1 MDGSNPLA
9 KEIATLINQLRKDP
23 KGFAAHLKKRLES
36 YDGVNFTDSSGTK
49 YRSMEGKDACNEA
62 LVAVES
68 HQPLPELLL
77 SDGLN
82 RCAQDHC
89 DDLSRTGETGH
100 TGSDGS
106 NMGKRIDRYG
116 SWSGKVGE
124 CIAVQSTTALDFVL
138 QWLIDDGVKSRGDR
152 KTLFSK
158 DFTKF
163 GVGYTPAHKTYKTCA
178 VVVFAGVFGEA
189 GTQDAPVPVQND
201 KLMDE
206 MPEELKKMPDGAKGM
221 SVTRKT
227 LIEGDKKKVI
237 YTVKYDMEDGTQKE
251 VVKEYNN

>member
-1 MDGSNPLA
+1 MA
-9 KEIATLINQLRKDP
+9 QEIAQLINQLRKDP
-23 KGFAAHLKKRLES
+23 KGFAANVKKRLDTYE
-36 YDGVNFTDSSGTK
+36 GVNFTDCAGTK

-68 HQPLPELLL
+68 ASPAPELHLA
-77 SDGLN
+77 DGLN
-82 RCAQDHC
+82 KCAQDHC
-89 DDLSRTGETGH
+89 DDLSKTGETGH

-106 NMGKRIDRYG
+106 NMGKRIDKYG

-124 CIAVQSTTALDFVL
+124 CIAVQSNTAMDFIL

-152 KTLFSK
+152 KTILSK
-158 DFTKF
+158 DFQKF
-163 GVGYTPAHKTYKTCA
+163 GVGYNPAHKTYKTCV
-178 VVVFAGVFGEA
+178 VVVFAGVFGES
-189 GTQDAPVPVQND
+189 GSQETPVPVQND
-201 KLMDE
+201 KLMEE
-206 MPEELKKMPDGAKGM
+206 MPEELKKMPEGAKGM

-251 VVKEYNN
+251 VVKEYN